1 MAASSSLI
9 NHGPQEL
16 DSLRALLSS
25 LANRGTGESVPVSI
39 VALQHELRRRSAS
52 HEIVD
57 ALYLLSD
64 IRDAQHLGRGF
75 WLPTP
80 SHTVPFTGFHL
91 LVSGLPNQELTRLYA
106 CLFASPGASR
116 LLLTAPGNALPQGS
130 PLKWLGAPEST
141 LEWTRGIIDRA
152 KLTEPHGLEG
162 AEIFR
167 SWRGESGSRWSGLN
181 LRRLPSAKSQLIRF
195 RAANGQVSYYLL
207 SVVSGKILG
216 MSELALGHQEIRRMQ
231 FGLRI
236 LYEDPGIFWFVREES
251 QGWMLLDVPPLPPA
265 ERRLLSALGT
275 VDEEMKPGRWQAKVP
290 FYADQAL
297 VKVLE
302 SLGLKNVSR

>member
-1 MAASSSLI
+1 
-9 NHGPQEL
+9 
-16 DSLRALLSS
+16 
-25 LANRGTGESVPVSI
+25 
-39 VALQHELRRRSAS
+39 
-52 HEIVD
+52 
-57 ALYLLSD
+57 
-64 IRDAQHLGRGF
+64 
-75 WLPTP
+75 
-80 SHTVPFTGFHL
+80 
-91 LVSGLPNQELTRLYA
+91 
-106 CLFASPGASR
+106 
-116 LLLTAPGNALPQGS
+116 
-130 PLKWLGAPEST
+130 
-141 LEWTRGIIDRA
+141 
-152 KLTEPHGLEG
+152 
-162 AEIFR
+162 
-167 SWRGESGSRWSGLN
+167 
-181 LRRLPSAKSQLIRF
+181 
-195 RAANGQVSYYLL
+195 
-207 SVVSGKILG
+207 